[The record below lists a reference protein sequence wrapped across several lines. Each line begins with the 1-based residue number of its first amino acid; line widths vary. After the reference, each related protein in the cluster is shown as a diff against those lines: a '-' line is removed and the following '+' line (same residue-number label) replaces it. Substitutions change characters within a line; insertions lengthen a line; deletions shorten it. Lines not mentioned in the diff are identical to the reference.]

1 MFQVMPVI
9 DFKTDSSSHNPY
21 LEQNANKY
29 EDKYQDL
36 CKLKLVHYELC
47 IAKTF
52 IIKKFQA
59 IKMVIFFSENFINT
73 FG

>member
-21 LEQNANKY
+21 LEQNTNKY

-36 CKLKLVHYELC
+36 CKLKTCTLRVMHSKN
-47 IAKTF
+47 IHH
-52 IIKKFQA
+52 
-59 IKMVIFFSENFINT
+59 
-73 FG
+73 